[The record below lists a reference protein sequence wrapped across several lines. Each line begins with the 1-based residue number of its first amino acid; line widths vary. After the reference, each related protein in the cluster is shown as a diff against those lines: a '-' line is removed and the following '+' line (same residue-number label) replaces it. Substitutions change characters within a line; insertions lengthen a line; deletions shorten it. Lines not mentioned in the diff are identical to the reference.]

1 MAECSRK
8 GLEDALFFRLE
19 NGGRQR
25 KPVDMFQIAELVVS
39 HLEKNVAINKKNYM
53 DGHGRFTF
61 ALISTLLRSPTIIGR
76 LLDGLT
82 LVVVDIDEDA
92 HLWHTNFF
100 PTDMVQCVCKNI
112 YLQNPTVTD
121 FFYFN
126 YCGIGGRKVFI

>member
-1 MAECSRK
+1 
-8 GLEDALFFRLE
+8 
-19 NGGRQR
+19 
-25 KPVDMFQIAELVVS
+25 MFQIAELVVS

-61 ALISTLLRSPTIIGR
+61 ALISTLLRSKTIIGR

-121 FFYFN
+121 FFYIASFSVRFFKKKN
-126 YCGIGGRKVFI
+126 SQLKKKGLLL